1 MTNRISIRSD
11 ARQNQRCPLLLNT
24 TSKRLDKIAETPQIG
39 IRASANKR
47 KKPMISVPADGEAN
61 LRAERR
67 IVRKNRAVPKTTAV
81 LRIPMRETSS
91 IQRFIV
97 FLLSKRFAQMT

>member
-1 MTNRISIRSD
+1 LAFRVGLSARSPG
-11 ARQNQRCPLLLNT
+11 AFREPFHICSSSP
-24 TSKRLDKIAETPQIG
+24 S
-39 IRASANKR
+39 
-47 KKPMISVPADGEAN
+47 GEAN
-61 LRAERR
+61 LRAERP
-67 IVRKNRAVPKTTAV
+67 IVRKNMSVPKTTAV